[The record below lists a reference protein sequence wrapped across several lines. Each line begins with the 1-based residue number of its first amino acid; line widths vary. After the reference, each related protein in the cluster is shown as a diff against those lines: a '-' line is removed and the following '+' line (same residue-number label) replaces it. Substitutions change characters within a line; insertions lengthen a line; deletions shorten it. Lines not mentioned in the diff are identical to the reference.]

1 MKDLERATVYES
13 KDKILVTGHGRILQ
27 TVLDLQQE
35 NIFAQEWQ
43 IEMEYIGNINILA
56 EAFSFR
62 QAVAVSDGSYM
73 EETGAAT
80 WTIKAT
86 TASNQIVG
94 TGYTPSSA
102 TDQSAY
108 CSELFGLWGIL
119 HTVLEFTKVHSID
132 KGAVTIACNSL
143 SALKQAQYTN
153 TTDPNLVHYDLISAI
168 QNIWKLIP
176 LEIKFEHVKGHQDN
190 GQSLALLQT
199 AWMNIEMDKRAKR
212 RAQYPYSSPAQYT
225 IPFKGWQC
233 SIQGQRILKQLP
245 TKL

>member
-56 EAFSFR
+56 EAFSSG

-73 EETGAAT
+73 EETGAAA

-86 TASNQIVG
+86 TTSNRIVG
-94 TGYTPSSA
+94 TGYTPGSA

-119 HTVLEFTKVHSID
+119 HTVL
-132 KGAVTIACNSL
+132 
-143 SALKQAQYTN
+143 
-153 TTDPNLVHYDLISAI
+153 
-168 QNIWKLIP
+168 
-176 LEIKFEHVKGHQDN
+176 
-190 GQSLALLQT
+190 
-199 AWMNIEMDKRAKR
+199 
-212 RAQYPYSSPAQYT
+212 
-225 IPFKGWQC
+225 
-233 SIQGQRILKQLP
+233 
-245 TKL
+245 